1 MHLPELI
8 SDLAIMLLTAGVVTV
23 IFKKIKQPL
32 VLGYIVAGFLI
43 GPYMPLFFTVADSA
57 SISTWSEI
65 GVIVLMFGLGLEFN
79 LHKLAQVGG
88 TAIITALTE
97 VGGML
102 LIGFGVGQLL
112 GWGIMDSV
120 FLGGMLSMSSTTII
134 IKAFDELGVR
144 NQGFSQLVFGTLVI
158 EDIAGIFMMIILST
172 LSVSQSISGG
182 ALAMKLALLVLY
194 LALWLILGIYLLPT
208 LMNKATP
215 LMNDET
221 LLVSSL
227 GICFGMVLLA
237 NALGFSSA
245 LGAFMAG
252 SLLAGTVHAERVE
265 HLTSGVKDLF
275 GSVFFLSV
283 GMMLDPAMI
292 VKYIVPILIITLV
305 TLVGKLIFSSLGV
318 LLSGQ
323 TLKNAVHC
331 GCSLAQIGEFAF
343 IIASLGLSLG
353 VIADYIYPIIV
364 SVSIITTLTTPSFI
378 KGSDKL
384 YEWLEK
390 VLPSKLTEKLARYT
404 DEEQS
409 SKEKN
414 GDWSAYLGRYV
425 KVTAFY
431 GVVMLGI
438 ALIGS
443 LVQLPLLG
451 KLGLEPWLAKL
462 ICLAVVYLGMS
473 IFIRPMLDMKSPQ
486 FTTLWVKNRNFRLP
500 LMALTAIR
508 VLIIV
513 IIAFI
518 PANTVSGVAGLW
530 LLPLILAAVLLIY
543 RSGWF
548 ASAYLSVEARFLANF
563 NERQLQRLDSDD
575 AVEWLDQ
582 RLHVLSFQYEQHGGT
597 LKELGWGKRFGVNVI
612 KIVRGKRHINIPS
625 GDAALHSGDTVYIL
639 GEPAELRNLCLDLGI
654 AEPAELP
661 TLREFIAAEDS
672 DLDALYSYAISVD
685 KGSELAGKTVR
696 GSGIRDNYDCMVLG
710 LQRSRLP
717 IAQPDVNMQIQNGDL
732 VWVLGAKVMAGKL
745 LANVVEEN

>member
-144 NQGFSQLVFGTLVI
+144 NQGFAQLVFGTLVI

-353 VIADYIYPIIV
+353 VIADYVYPIIV

-582 RLHVLSFQYEQHGGT
+582 RLHVLSFQYEQQGGT

-661 TLREFIAAEDS
+661 TLREFIAAENS
-672 DLDALYSYAISVD
+672 DPDALYSYAISVD

>member
-144 NQGFSQLVFGTLVI
+144 NQGFAQLVFGTLV
-158 EDIAGIFMMIILST
+158 IAGIFMMIILST

-353 VIADYIYPIIV
+353 VIADYVYPIIV

-661 TLREFIAAEDS
+661 TLREFIASEDS
-672 DLDALYSYAISVD
+672 DPDALYSYAISVD

>member
-144 NQGFSQLVFGTLVI
+144 NQGFAQLVFGTLVI

-353 VIADYIYPIIV
+353 VIADYVYPIIV

-661 TLREFIAAEDS
+661 TLREFIASEDS
-672 DLDALYSYAISVD
+672 DPDALYSYAISVD

>member
-97 VGGML
+97 FGGML

-144 NQGFSQLVFGTLVI
+144 NQGFAQLVFGTLVI

-582 RLHVLSFQYEQHGGT
+582 RLHVLSFQYEQQGGT

-672 DLDALYSYAISVD
+672 DPDALYSYAISVD